1 MPQPCQT
8 LSFAS
13 SHIRMLLTPAFV
25 GLMLAVRTTFAPLM
39 FTATFCLLP
48 GRMSRT
54 VNLHATN
61 DKQTLKPSLHHTTMN
76 HLFLCQAA
84 ATELIR
90 LGVLSL
96 FGLMHLQQLQS
107 FNSPGFKFATYG
119 LPTEKTKVDL
129 KYWPRNPGLFRSL
142 SCRAPPLAM
151 KHHKQPRS
159 NPKTSLFLPSS
170 RTACNPCMQ

>member
-1 MPQPCQT
+1 MPNTLFCIESHSHVAHSCFRWLDVGRADNFRTLDVHSHFLLVAWAHVPHSLPACHKRQT
-8 LSFAS
+8 NPKALP
-13 SHIRMLLTPAFV
+13 TPYD
-25 GLMLAVRTTFAPLM
+25 
-39 FTATFCLLP
+39 
-48 GRMSRT
+48 
-54 VNLHATN
+54 HE
-61 DKQTLKPSLHHTTMN
+61 

-107 FNSPGFKFATYG
+107 FKSPGFKFATYG